1 MKKTYRSLFCLLAV
15 LLLSVSVLPSASA
28 LFSKKLYYYGVVEG
42 VSRTVEGKVESIL
55 VTAEEQE
62 TYQMIVTDSTVWQD
76 HDEKDHLRPRYPC
89 GRRADLR
96 GARPGCDDVTAAAV
110 GSVYRHPQLPRRHGS
125 GTGSPGCRL
134 PGEKS
139 SLPTPARPLRTGSTR
154 PCPSEGKAPSITQKL
169 LPRTGCQS
177 VRAKGQ
183 QFFMQGYAVFCGKSA
198 VYRYLFSG
206 G

>member
-76 HDEKDHLRPRYPC
+76 HD
-89 GRRADLR
+89 
-96 GARPGCDDVTAAAV
+96 AAAV
-110 GSVYRHPQLPRRHGS
+110 GGVYRHPQLPRRHGS
-125 GTGSPGCRL
+125 GTGRPGCRL
-134 PGEKS
+134 PGEKVLRRHPQGHFGLV
-139 SLPTPARPLRTGSTR
+139 LPDHAHLRG
-154 PCPSEGKAPSITQKL
+154 KL
-169 LPRTGCQS
+169 L
-177 VRAKGQ
+177 
-183 QFFMQGYAVFCGKSA
+183 
-198 VYRYLFSG
+198 L
-206 G
+206 